1 METLISQLLSARD
14 VAHFWHLK
22 TKSFAVHLALQDLYD
37 SLLECTDTLAE
48 LFQGKYGVID
58 IPSVDMG
65 WFQTIDEKVFI
76 KKLADWAEA
85 SKAEVS
91 QDSFLVSEWDN
102 VLAAIYKAK
111 YKIENLA

>member
-14 VAHFWHLK
+14 VAHYWHLK
-22 TKSFAVHLALQDLYD
+22 TKSFSTHLALQDLYE
-37 SLLECTDTLAE
+37 SLLSSTDTLAE

-65 WFQTIDEKVFI
+65 WFETLDEKVFI

-85 SKAEVS
+85 AKTEVS

-111 YKIENLA
+111 YKMENLS